1 MTSAKAIAANRRNAR
16 RCTGP
21 RTAVGKRKAARNSLR
36 HGVIASVHSDLGLT
50 ATVARIAAALA
61 GPGASPGLLA
71 LINPIAEAEV
81 DILRARDARA
91 AMIDLT
97 AATLIA
103 DRQPER
109 NAFVEALP
117 AIRRLDRYERR
128 AMSRRGRA
136 MRALRKSFTKAKE

>member
-16 RCTGP
+16 RCSGP

-103 DRQPER
+103 DAWPHS
-109 NAFVEALP
+109 P
-117 AIRRLDRYERR
+117 ARR
-128 AMSRRGRA
+128 
-136 MRALRKSFTKAKE
+136 